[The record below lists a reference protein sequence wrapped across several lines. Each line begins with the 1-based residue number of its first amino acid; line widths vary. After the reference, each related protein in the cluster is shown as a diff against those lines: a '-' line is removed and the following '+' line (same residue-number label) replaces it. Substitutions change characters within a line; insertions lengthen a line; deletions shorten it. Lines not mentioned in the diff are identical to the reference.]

1 MSDGARSE
9 QSGAVSGAG
18 AGQGRPAGDAGSTV
32 PSGIPGWGLRLM
44 LGAAAS
50 GATAVAM
57 AAVPEIG
64 VLSVAGVAMLLLVIG
79 TAFAPG
85 SVMPLLLLIGLVIY
99 RLLETGPL
107 LDVGLAVLVLLLPL
121 IHQLAGI
128 AGAIPPH
135 SRCDWR
141 VLRPAGLRY
150 LMAVLPVEI
159 ALLVVAVVT

>member
-1 MSDGARSE
+1 VSGARSE
-9 QSGAVSGAG
+9 QSGAVTDAG
-18 AGQGRPAGDAGSTV
+18 ARQGLSAGDARSAV
-32 PSGIPGWGLRLM
+32 VSGIPGWGLRLVR
-44 LGAAAS
+44 GAAAA

-57 AAVPEIG
+57 AAVPDIG
-64 VLSVAGVAMLLLVIG
+64 VLSVAGVAMMLLVIG

-85 SVMPLLLLIGLVIY
+85 SVVPLLLLIGLVIY
-99 RLLETGPL
+99 RLLQTGPV

-128 AGAIPPH
+128 AGAIPPQ

-159 ALLVVAVVT
+159 VLLVAAVVM